1 MLEDIETIQK
11 IVLEVDNMTLRK
23 RREYLKQYTKEEAKV
38 IYKYIGKLKTK
49 PREPIKPIEDI
60 KPIFKYENWR
70 ESEIKECEPIK
81 PIKQLKPLTKPRYIY
96 FEEGEDLNICRC
108 EPDAIPKTVLGIENN
123 KVIIFTNPLNKD
135 IHIINSKY
143 IINIENDII
152 NITYTD
158 KINFIKDTI
167 KKDTIKYI

>member
-81 PIKQLKPLTKPRYIY
+81 PIKPINLY
-96 FEEGEDLNICRC
+96 F
-108 EPDAIPKTVLGIENN
+108 PV
-123 KVIIFTNPLNKD
+123 
-135 IHIINSKY
+135 Y
-143 IINIENDII
+143 IILD
-152 NITYTD
+152 
-158 KINFIKDTI
+158 FIWYLNSFI
-167 KKDTIKYI
+167 SI